1 MDTTH
6 LLTHKDT
13 HDTVK
18 RTRMFMIANLVAMVS
33 ILAGSVGWILY
44 ANSSKKWPYKPYIR
58 KSGPHGSVNFTDYV
72 NENRANT
79 NT

>member
-6 LLTHKDT
+6 LLTHTDT
-13 HDTVK
+13 HVTVK

-44 ANSSKKWPYKPYIR
+44 ANSSKKWPYEPYIR
-58 KSGPHGSVNFTDYV
+58 KSGPHGSVNFLKYV
-72 NENRANT
+72 KEHAT
-79 NT
+79 SST